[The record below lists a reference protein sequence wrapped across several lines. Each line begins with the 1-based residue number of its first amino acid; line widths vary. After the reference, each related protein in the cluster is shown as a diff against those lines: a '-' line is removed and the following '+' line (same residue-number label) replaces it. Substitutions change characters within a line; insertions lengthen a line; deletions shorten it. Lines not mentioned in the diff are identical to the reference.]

1 MSRYGRAPIHT
12 TQGFSRDWNT
22 TTMTSPN
29 EGRALLREGAQYNG
43 TVQMQGAGRR
53 QSTFL
58 LLGQRVVEY
67 LKQHLDELRRPMSSR
82 PLLHDER
89 GHEVA
94 AMKLKVPPRVW

>member
-1 MSRYGRAPIHT
+1 MKGGHYFEKGHST
-12 TQGFSRDWNT
+12 TVQF
-22 TTMTSPN
+22 
-29 EGRALLREGAQYNG
+29 
-43 TVQMQGAGRR
+43 QMQGAGRR